1 MNLRA
6 LWRQWTLS
14 PTARISLG
22 LVSLL
27 VGLLMLLDLVFKV
40 LPDQRSMTQSV
51 REQVSVNLALQ
62 VKRMLSDPS
71 LTAHIAPMLT
81 DLVDHSKDIE
91 SVGIRKVNGSV
102 VVSSRAHETLWKPP
116 RWACPPSRTWWC
128 PSMPTPAD
136 GGNWKWCLPRRGPRT
151 WCRC

>member
-71 LTAHIAPMLT
+71 LTSHIAPMLT
-81 DLVDHSKDIE
+81 DLVD
-91 SVGIRKVNGSV
+91 
-102 VVSSRAHETLWKPP
+102 
-116 RWACPPSRTWWC
+116 
-128 PSMPTPAD
+128 
-136 GGNWKWCLPRRGPRT
+136 
-151 WCRC
+151 